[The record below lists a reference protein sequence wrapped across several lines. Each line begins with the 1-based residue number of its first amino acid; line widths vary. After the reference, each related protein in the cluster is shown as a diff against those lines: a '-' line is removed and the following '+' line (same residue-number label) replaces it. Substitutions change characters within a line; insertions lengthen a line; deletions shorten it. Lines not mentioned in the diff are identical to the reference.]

1 MLYFSI
7 RKTSAV
13 EAAGVLLTKRKVWN
27 QTMILDI
34 LVLIAGFI
42 LLIKGADFF
51 VAGASGIAEKFRI
64 PQIVIGLTIVAFGT
78 SAPEAAI
85 SISAGLKGATGISIG
100 NVIGSNIL
108 NILLI
113 LGITACITS
122 LKVQRNTAYIDIPF
136 TIFITVVL
144 VAMGVFVGELD
155 RGTGVVL
162 WILFLG
168 FLGYL
173 FYTAMKNRQENGPC
187 PHKMQPMWQL
197 LLVTCLG
204 LAAIVFGSD
213 LTVDSASDIA
223 ARLGMSD
230 RLIGLTIVAFG
241 TSLPELVTS
250 IMAATKGQA
259 DIAIGNIV
267 GSNIFNILFVLG
279 TTSLVCPV
287 PYASKFL
294 LDGIICI
301 GATVLLWLCVVKT
314 KELRRWGGILFL
326 ACYGAYFMYLLQ

>member
-1 MLYFSI
+1 
-7 RKTSAV
+7 
-13 EAAGVLLTKRKVWN
+13 
-27 QTMILDI
+27 MILNLAL
-34 LVLIAGFI
+34 LVVGFI

-85 SISAGLKGATGISIG
+85 SISAGFKGSTGISIG
-100 NVIGSNIL
+100 NILGSNIL

-113 LGITACITS
+113 LGITACITA
-122 LKVQRNTAYIDIPF
+122 LKVQKNTVMIEIPF

-144 VAMGVFVGELD
+144 VVLGNTMGKLNRV
-155 RGTGVVL
+155 TGVVL
-162 WILFLG
+162 WILFLL
-168 FLGYL
+168 FLAYL
-173 FYTAMKNRQENGPC
+173 FYTAYKGRKEGEPDSC
-187 PHKMQPMWQL
+187 PHQMQPMWKL
-197 LLVTCLG
+197 LLVTVAG
-204 LAAIVFGSD
+204 LAAVVIGSD
-213 LTVDSASDIA
+213 ITVDSASAIA
-223 ARLGMSD
+223 SELGMSD

-250 IMAATKGQA
+250 VMAAKKGQA

-279 TTSLVCPV
+279 TTSLVCPI
-287 PYASKFL
+287 PYDAARFL
-294 LDGIICI
+294 VDGIVCI
-301 GATVLLWLCVVKT
+301 GAAVLLWLCVLKN

-326 ACYGAYFMYLLQ
+326 VAYAGYFIYLVR